1 MASDYRVLLP
11 IEKCARCGYDKS
23 TGRLHVHHIDY
34 DHNNDDPNNLIVLC
48 FECHTALHRQEWKLE
63 EINIGDRSIKK
74 EMSWR
79 YKLSNSQ
86 QVAVIQI
93 VKLREWVIGVLK
105 LPEDKCWFT
114 QRSLHRV
121 TWHTLQAL
129 RIKEYLEE
137 RDYEGEKGV
146 IEYYRWTGKELE

>member
-1 MASDYRVLLP
+1 MGELSEP
-11 IEKCARCGYDKS
+11 
-23 TGRLHVHHIDY
+23 
-34 DHNNDDPNNLIVLC
+34 
-48 FECHTALHRQEWKLE
+48 Q
-63 EINIGDRSIKK
+63 K
-74 EMSWR
+74 EG
-79 YKLSNSQ
+79 LS
-86 QVAVIQI
+86 QI
-93 VKLREWVIGVLK
+93 VRLREWMIGALK

-114 QRSLHRV
+114 QKSLHRV